1 LDTVSTVRGS
11 GWVRS
16 QPDYR
21 LCRLRTHP
29 LPRTVLTVSKHGK
42 QPTSRIEASTRLA
55 FLWQKGSFVVKRTLL
70 TLAIVFIALVS
81 QVETQAQTRSRNTP
95 AATPTLMSS
104 LPESDAVAQ
113 VKVNQLLNETMPRI
127 LADNPAKLSEVN
139 ASIDRFKD
147 RTGLDPRMFQQ
158 VALGVRF
165 TYPSE
170 GVTKV
175 HTVALANG
183 SFSAAAMVAAG
194 RVASNGKY
202 REEKYQDKTIYIFT
216 LDENLKL
223 LGLFDLRI
231 GELAAAPLDTNILAL
246 GDPAGVRTVIDAS
259 RSRKRANSELIALA
273 SRDPN
278 AVIGFGSNVTE
289 QLIGNLDIG
298 NAPIANDLRTLRQV
312 YGSVGTTANDLQIFL
327 AARAVNTEAA
337 KNLGDTLE
345 GLKQFGALL
354 VGRLSGAKGVLAKS
368 ALSNMQI
375 QSQANELQIRTTV
388 AQAEIGPLFGY

>member
-1 LDTVSTVRGS
+1 
-11 GWVRS
+11 
-16 QPDYR
+16 
-21 LCRLRTHP
+21 
-29 LPRTVLTVSKHGK
+29 
-42 QPTSRIEASTRLA
+42 
-55 FLWQKGSFVVKRTLL
+55 VKRTLL

-81 QVETQAQTRSRNTP
+81 QVETHAQTRSRSTP
-95 AATPTLMSS
+95 PPAPPTLMSS
-104 LPESDAVAQ
+104 LPESNAVAQ
-113 VKVNQLLNETMPRI
+113 VKVHQLLNEAMPRI
-127 LADNPAKLSEVN
+127 LAGNPAKLSELN

-158 VALGVRF
+158 VALGLRF

-175 HTVALANG
+175 RTVALANG

-216 LDENLKL
+216 LDEHLKL

-231 GELAAAPLDTNILAL
+231 GELAAAPLEANILAL
-246 GDPAGVRTVIDAS
+246 GDPEGIRTVIDAS
-259 RSRKRANSELIALA
+259 RSRKRVNAELIELA
-273 SRDPN
+273 NRDPN
-278 AVIGFGSNVTE
+278 AVVGFGANVTE

-298 NAPIANDLRTLRQV
+298 NAPIAADLRTLRQV
-312 YGSVGTTANDLQIFL
+312 YGSVGTTADDLQLFL
-327 AARAVNTEAA
+327 AARAVNAEAA

-345 GLKQFGALL
+345 GLKQLGALL
-354 VGRLSGAKGVLAKS
+354 VGGMSGARGVLAKS